1 MRKIITSILSNILTA
16 IYQPFWF
23 ALLAAILLMFLYLFA
38 REHGWKQAVELWLK
52 SFRTDRMFR
61 KVFLLGFYTILVLF
75 RTLLNR
81 NMWANPLS
89 DLMGGWGLYNSNGEL
104 TTEAIENF
112 FLLLPWIMLLFW
124 TAGENL
130 LGKRPPWVKVIWT
143 GLKLAFLF
151 SLSIESLQLLL
162 RLGTFQLSDLFYNTL
177 GGGAGSG
184 LFWLLK
190 KFSPNKRDKGR

>member
-1 MRKIITSILSNILTA
+1 MREIITSILSNILTA

-23 ALLAAILLMFLYLFA
+23 ALMAAILLMFLYLFA
-38 REHGWKQAVELWLK
+38 REHGWKHPVALWLK
-52 SFRTDRMFR
+52 SFRKDRMFR

-89 DLMGGWGLYNSNGEL
+89 DLMGGWSLYNSNGEL

-112 FLLLPWIMLLFW
+112 FLLLPWIILLFW
-124 TAGENL
+124 VIGEKL
-130 LGKRPPWVKVIWT
+130 FGKGTSCVKVIWT
-143 GLKLAFLF
+143 GLKIAFLF

-177 GGGAGSG
+177 GGGAGG
-184 LFWLLK
+184 ALFWLMK
-190 KFSPNKRDKGR
+190 KLRSNKGFKAL